1 MEIVTSIR
9 LIYNPIAGQRHG
21 ALLEKV
27 IARLRA
33 AGREIELAATRYAGE
48 AERLAGEAARDGVCL
63 LAVAGGDGTINE
75 VMNGLAA
82 ANVKRLPAVGLIPCG
97 TANVVA
103 REIGLQIEADRIADT
118 LLRGRPL
125 PIYPGLA
132 NGRVFLFSAGAG
144 FDAQAV
150 SAVDPRLKRLIGA
163 GAYLWS
169 ALGRIV
175 AGAPDEFSVRLDGA
189 VRQANSVVVAKGRHY
204 AGGYVIAPKARLD
217 GDRFEVCL
225 FRFPTRAHMVLFGAA
240 LIAGGTER
248 MGNADSVMARRVEIS
263 GPLGEPVQLD
273 GDIRTTLPCTLT
285 VAERPLTL
293 MIPADRA

>member
-1 MEIVTSIR
+1 MDIAASIR
-9 LIYNPIAGQRHG
+9 LIYNPKAGQRHE

-27 IARLRA
+27 TARLRA
-33 AGREIELAATRYAGE
+33 AGGEIELVATGYAGE
-48 AERLAGEAARDGVCL
+48 AELLAQQAARDGVRV

-75 VMNGLAA
+75 VANGLARA
-82 ANVKRLPAVGLIPCG
+82 QTASLPAVGIIPCG
-97 TANVVA
+97 TANVIA
-103 REIGLQIEADRIADT
+103 HEIGLDIEAGRIAET
-118 LLRGRPL
+118 LLHGRPL
-125 PIYPGLA
+125 AIRPGLA

-175 AGAPDEFSVRLDGA
+175 ARAPDEFLLSLDGIA
-189 VRQANSVVVAKGRHY
+189 RQANSVVVAKGRHY

-225 FRFPTRAHMVLFGAA
+225 FRFPTRAHMALFGAA
-240 LIAGGTER
+240 LLAGGTEG
-248 MGNADSVMARRVEIS
+248 MGNAQSVMARRVEIS
-263 GPLGEPVQLD
+263 GPAGEPVQLD
-273 GDIRTTLPCTLT
+273 GDIRTALPCTLT

-293 MIPADRA
+293 LVPPLRS